1 MFSMGYNGTDLYS
14 PENQYAET
22 DPGRLQRYFDQ
33 TNAILRNAGQPAYDS
48 IGVLRDSDDQLRAL
62 IDVCHVHGIGVVFDV
77 VYNHA
82 GGGFDDSS
90 MWFFDRVPTG
100 DNNNSLYFTDQGW
113 AGGLVFAYWNNDV
126 KAVPDRQCA
135 FPL

>member
-1 MFSMGYNGTDLYS
+1 
-14 PENQYAET
+14 
-22 DPGRLQRYFDQ
+22 
-33 TNAILRNAGQPAYDS
+33 
-48 IGVLRDSDDQLRAL
+48 
-62 IDVCHVHGIGVVFDV
+62 
-77 VYNHA
+77 
-82 GGGFDDSS
+82 